1 MSQRTELYRNSGLGK
16 LAGSE
21 LKKKKKFYH
30 IAQQTFFSFILV
42 QLAFNSSFALTA
54 EDRFW
59 FRAVVLA
66 SIKTVI
72 CLMIKLS
79 ALGEIVFKT
88 LSYLLETRLQHL

>member
-21 LKKKKKFYH
+21 LKKKMFYH

-72 CLMIKLS
+72 CLMIKLA

-88 LSYLLETRLQHL
+88 LSYLQETSLQHL